1 VIENFQTS
9 LELVLAHEGYFG
21 NDPRDAGGM
30 TNLGVTKRAWQ
41 AWVKRP
47 VDEAEMRSLTP
58 ESVAPFYKEMYW
70 DTCKCDELP
79 IGIDYAVFDFAVNAG
94 THQASKLLQEA
105 LSVDADGVIGQQT
118 LTAVGNYGVVE
129 LTELFSE
136 KKELF
141 YRSLRTFATFGKG
154 WLNRVVDVQK
164 NVEQMTKVS

>member
-1 VIENFQTS
+1 MKDNFHKS
-9 LELVLAHEGYFG
+9 LELILKSEGGFS

-30 TNLGVTKRAWQ
+30 TNLGVTNLSWQ
-41 AWVKRP
+41 TWLKRP
-47 VDEAEMRSLTP
+47 VSEAEMRNLTT
-58 ESVAPFYKEMYW
+58 EIVAPFYKSSYW
-70 DTCKCDELP
+70 DACRCDELP

-118 LTAVGNYGVVE
+118 LTAVANYGVAE